1 MIANVIKG
9 SDQKGA
15 FRLIRYL
22 LSPKMETAM
31 LADLKGHYRRG
42 ERVASSQYNFVLGQ
56 LPGENVIETANRV
69 SDGLFSWNTQHR
81 SKKDPPRHPFFHV
94 IVSWHPDDQVDPAK
108 ATKLMENVLDTVM
121 PGDRLSA
128 IFCHADTDHL
138 HCHAMVSTVSST
150 GRIFNPR
157 EDWRLW
163 EECLEE
169 IEVLNNFHR
178 VTKRKSMGKDNP
190 EGEPTEPRKKRGE
203 YQLEKRLESLGLED
217 EEALS
222 TKSLLKLKITNSLDA
237 SSSCAEFM
245 LRLETEKI
253 EPIFNKSNNGTIT
266 GISFLYNET
275 PWKGS
280 SISKNLSWNKIKQKF
295 EISDEEILNSRTKHD
310 HEIKIEISRKEPQST
325 LAGSNAFLQKLQSVL
340 STKPI
345 STTTNENL
353 AHFTVPDDLY

>member
-9 SDQKGA
+9 NDQKGA

-56 LPGENVIETANRV
+56 LPGENIIETANRV

-81 SKKDPPRHPFFHV
+81 SNKELPKHPFFHV
-94 IVSWHPDDQVDPAK
+94 IISWHPDDRIDPAK
-108 ATKLMENVLDTVM
+108 ATMLMESVLDTVM

-128 IFCHADTDHL
+128 IVCHADTDHL

-150 GRIFNPR
+150 GRIFNQH

-178 VTKRKSMGKDNP
+178 VQKRKAMAKGNP
-190 EGEPTEPRKKRGE
+190 EREPTEPRKKRGE
-203 YQLEKRLESLGLED
+203 YQLEKRLESLGLEGD
-217 EEALS
+217 DALS
-222 TKSLLKLKITNSLDA
+222 TRSLLKLKITNSLEA
-237 SSSCAEFM
+237 STSCAEFI
-245 LRLETEKI
+245 LRLETDKI
-253 EPIFNKSNNGTIT
+253 EPVFNKSKNGTIT
-266 GISFLYNET
+266 GISFIYNEI

-280 SISKNLSWNKIKQKF
+280 SISKSLGWNKIKQKYKIF
-295 EISDEEILNSRTKHD
+295 DEEISISSIKHS
-310 HEIKIEISRKEPQST
+310 HEIKISTPKENNQSP
-325 LAGSNAFLQKLQSVL
+325 LPGSGDFLKKLQSAL
-340 STKPI
+340 STKQITPP
-345 STTTNENL
+345 TCENL
-353 AHFTVPDDLY
+353 AQSIAPDALS

>member
-9 SDQKGA
+9 NDQKGA

-56 LPGENVIETANRV
+56 LPGENIIETANRV

-81 SKKDPPRHPFFHV
+81 SKKELPKHPFFHV
-94 IVSWHPDDQVDPAK
+94 IVSWHPDDQIDPAK

-128 IFCHADTDHL
+128 IVCHADTDHL

-150 GRIFNPR
+150 GRVFNPR

-178 VTKRKSMGKDNP
+178 VTKRKSMAKDNP
-190 EGEPTEPRKKRGE
+190 EREPTEPRKKKGE
-203 YQLEKRLESLGLED
+203 YQLEKRLESLGLKGED
-217 EEALS
+217 ALS
-222 TKSLLKLKITNSLDA
+222 TRSLLKLKITNSLKA
-237 SSSCAEFM
+237 STSCAEFI

-253 EPIFNKSNNGTIT
+253 EPVFNKSKNGTIT
-266 GISFLYNET
+266 GITFIYNKT

-280 SISKNLSWNKIKQKF
+280 SISKNLGWNKIKQKF
-295 EISDEEILNSRTKHD
+295 KISDEELLNSITKQD
-310 HEIKIEISRKEPQST
+310 NENMNEYLKGKKQSIPP
-325 LAGSNAFLQKLQSVL
+325 GSNAFLQKLQATSNNKQMKL
-340 STKPI
+340 KS
-345 STTTNENL
+345 NENSTQFN
-353 AHFTVPDDLY
+353 FTDVI